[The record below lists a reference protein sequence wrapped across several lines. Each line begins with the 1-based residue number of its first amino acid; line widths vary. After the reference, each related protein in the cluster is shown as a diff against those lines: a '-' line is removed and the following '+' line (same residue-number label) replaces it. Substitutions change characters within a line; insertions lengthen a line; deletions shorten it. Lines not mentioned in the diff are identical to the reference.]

1 MAIRL
6 LKYFFLL
13 LFSLFLALIQ
23 FSFISALPAPWSY
36 VNLII
41 VAMLAAFLTLGR
53 SQAWFL
59 AAASGFFL
67 DIFTFHSFG
76 VAMFS
81 LFFCAVIVYLVLEN
95 WLTNRSLYSFLLLT
109 FIGVVAEALIY
120 NFLLL
125 ILDWSSSAGK
135 FFLVSGSFWRELA
148 GNIVISLILIG
159 LFFNLLVLVS
169 RRLKPFF
176 LKRH

>member
-1 MAIRL
+1 
-6 LKYFFLL
+6 
-13 LFSLFLALIQ
+13 
-23 FSFISALPAPWSY
+23 
-36 VNLII
+36 
-41 VAMLAAFLTLGR
+41 
-53 SQAWFL
+53 
-59 AAASGFFL
+59 
-67 DIFTFHSFG
+67 
-76 VAMFS
+76 MFS

-148 GNIVISLILIG
+148 GNIVISLILVG
-159 LFFNLLVLVS
+159 LFFNLLALAS